1 MEEDNGLKKKKKE
14 PFVPADRQET
24 VRREIVSAIEG
35 RALSAR
41 EISGI
46 VRIPEKAVCDH
57 ISHIQR
63 TVNKMGR
70 RLIVTPA
77 ECRKCG
83 FSFNKREKL
92 KKPGKCPVCRAETI
106 KEPLFSIEQC

>member
-1 MEEDNGLKKKKKE
+1 MKQKKKE
-14 PFVPADRQET
+14 PLVPANRQET
-24 VRREIVSAIEG
+24 LRREIVSAIEG

-70 RLIVTPA
+70 RIVVIPA
-77 ECRKCG
+77 ECKHCG
-83 FSFNKREKL
+83 FVFKKREKL

-106 KEPLFSIEQC
+106 KEPLFSIE

>member
-1 MEEDNGLKKKKKE
+1 MKNKKKE
-14 PFVPADRQET
+14 PFIPVDRLET

-46 VRIPEKAVCDH
+46 VSIPEKAVCDH
-57 ISHIQR
+57 LSHIKR
-63 TVNKMGR
+63 TVNKTGS

-77 ECRKCG
+77 ECKKCG

-106 KEPLFSIEQC
+106 KEPLFSIE

>member
-1 MEEDNGLKKKKKE
+1 MKNKKKE

-24 VRREIVSAIEG
+24 VRRDIVSAIEG

-46 VRIPEKAVCDH
+46 VSIPEKAVYDH
-57 ISHIQR
+57 ISHIQK
-63 TVNKMGR
+63 TVNNIGR

-77 ECRKCG
+77 ECKKCG
-83 FSFNKREKL
+83 FSFIKREKL
-92 KKPGKCPVCRAETI
+92 KKPGKCPICRAETI
-106 KEPLFSIEQC
+106 KEPLYSVK